1 MHSILILLLI
11 LALAGPALAVD
22 GVAEINQSCA
32 VQTGCF
38 GGDAAG
44 YPVTI
49 DGTAGTSYRLT
60 GDLIVPDDDT
70 NGIRVNA
77 PSVTIDL
84 NGFEIVRSGC
94 EGTTTD
100 CTTKRG
106 LGTGVGVEEGLPS
119 SQEIFGITVKNGSIT
134 GMAHYG
140 VYLGEQAEVSGLRVR
155 WNRFD
160 GIRVDK
166 GSIVSGSTAYEN
178 GRNGIYAKAGS
189 TVLGN
194 AVYENGYHGIS
205 VFAGSIVSG
214 NAAYRNGD
222 DGIYTSVGST
232 VSDNATYYNG
242 DDGIWVSR
250 GSTVYGN
257 TVQSNMN
264 DGIVALEGSSVQRNT
279 VRSNGHG
286 SQGGYGLNLGLNTT
300 YRENTIT
307 KNVTGAVT
315 GIGVN
320 LEGNYCDGTGVTSVS
335 CP

>member
-1 MHSILILLLI
+1 MHSILILLL
-11 LALAGPALAVD
+11 LLGLAGTALAVD

-44 YPVTI
+44 YPVAI
-49 DGTAGTSYRLT
+49 DGTAGRSYRLT
-60 GDLIVPDDDT
+60 GDLIVPDIRD
-70 NGIRVNA
+70 GIIVST

-94 EGTTTD
+94 EGATSN
-100 CTTKRG
+100 CTSTRG
-106 LGTGVGVEEGLPS
+106 LGSGVSVGEGLPDLL
-119 SQEIFGITVKNGSIT
+119 EIFGISVKNGSIT

-189 TVLGN
+189 TVSGN
-194 AVYENGYHGIS
+194 EVYENGYQGIS

-257 TVQSNMN
+257 TVHSNMN

-286 SQGGYGLNLGLNTT
+286 SQGGYGLNLGFNTT

-315 GIGVN
+315 GSGVN

>member
-1 MHSILILLLI
+1 MRTYLLPLYALLL
-11 LALAGPALAVD
+11 LALTGPALAVD
-22 GVAEINQSCA
+22 GVIEINHTCA
-32 VQTGCF
+32 AQTGCF
-38 GGDAAG
+38 SGDTAG

-49 DGTAGTSYRLT
+49 DGTAGRSYRLT
-60 GDLIVPDDDT
+60 SNLIVPDENTD
-70 NGIRVNA
+70 GILV
-77 PSVTIDL
+77 STSSITIDL

-94 EGTTTD
+94 VGATKD
-100 CTTKRG
+100 CTSA
-106 LGTGVGVEEGLPS
+106 LGTGSGVETTS
-119 SQEIFGITVKNGSIT
+119 TSNRGISVKNGSIT
-134 GMAHYG
+134 GMGSYG
-140 VYLGEQAEVSGLRVR
+140 VFLGDQAEVSGLRVR

-189 TVLGN
+189 TVSGN

-205 VFAGSIVSG
+205 VLAGSIVSG
-214 NAAYRNGD
+214 NAAYRNED

-286 SQGGYGLNLGLNTT
+286 SQGGYGLNLGPDTT
-300 YRENTIT
+300 YRENTII
-307 KNVTGAVT
+307 NNGTGAVT
-315 GIGVN
+315 GSGVN
-320 LEGNYCDGTGVTSVS
+320 MESNYCAGPGVTLAS